1 MFHLAH
7 LTLQAKDH
15 KVSSCVTKLLALNT
29 VQWDSI
35 NSQAKF
41 SKLVYPGLKL
51 DLSLPRVLRSTACY
65 LYFETIT
72 IA

>member
-7 LTLQAKDH
+7 LTLQAKADH

-29 VQWDSI
+29 AQWDSI

-51 DLSLPRVLRSTACY
+51 DLSLPRVL
-65 LYFETIT
+65 
-72 IA
+72 